1 MSRTI
6 RQVEERLAG
15 LRFAGRSYAGLSP
28 EAASGDAARA
38 AAEFEA
44 NAAEDLAFVLER
56 YREVQNAAV
65 VAAANLSTLR
75 ALLVA
80 VINAG
85 EELTSSHVEKG
96 IDAIIKR
103 LVDAAFGTRITEE
116 AAGEEAK

>member
-44 NAAEDLAFVLER
+44 NASEDLAFVLER

-65 VAAANLSTLR
+65 VAAADLSTFR

-85 EELTSSHVEKG
+85 ETLTASHVERG
-96 IDAIIKR
+96 IDAIVKR
-103 LVDAAFGTRITEE
+103 LVDAAFGARISEE
-116 AAGEEAK
+116 ES

>member
-6 RQVEERLAG
+6 RQVEERLRG
-15 LRFAGRSYAGLSP
+15 LQFAGRSYAGLTP

-44 NAAEDLAFVLER
+44 NAAEDLAFVLDR

-65 VAAANLSTLR
+65 VAAAHLSTLR

-96 IDAIIKR
+96 IDAIVER
-103 LVDAAFGTRITEE
+103 LVDAAFGARITEE
-116 AAGEEAK
+116 DAREEAK

>member
-1 MSRTI
+1 MTRMV
-6 RQVEERLAG
+6 RQVEERLLG
-15 LRFAGRSYAGLSP
+15 VRFAGRSYAGLSP
-28 EAASGDAARA
+28 EAVSGDAARA

-65 VAAANLSTLR
+65 VAAAHLSTLR

-96 IDAIIKR
+96 IEAIVER
-103 LVDAAFGTRITEE
+103 LVDAAFGTRISEE
-116 AAGEEAK
+116 ES